1 MSLDLSVS
9 VRVSVCRSL
18 CVMYVV
24 PIIINVSKLLYVR
37 RPTSSPRAVWN
48 PCKIKH
54 YIKIMSPTIIDYLD
68 IAHDDAD
75 LRKPILT
82 KEEDK
87 SILVF
92 SC

>member
-1 MSLDLSVS
+1 MSS
-9 VRVSVCRSL
+9 
-18 CVMYVV
+18 
-24 PIIINVSKLLYVR
+24 
-37 RPTSSPRAVWN
+37 
-48 PCKIKH
+48 
-54 YIKIMSPTIIDYLD
+54 TIIDYLD